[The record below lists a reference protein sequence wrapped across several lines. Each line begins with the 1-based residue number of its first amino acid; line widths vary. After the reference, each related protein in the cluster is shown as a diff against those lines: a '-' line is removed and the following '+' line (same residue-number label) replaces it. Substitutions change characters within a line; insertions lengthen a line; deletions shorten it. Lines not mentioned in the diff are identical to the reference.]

1 MFHPIENCCKAI
13 APLLCTG
20 VTTYSPLRHWQVKA
34 GQRVGVVGLGGLG
47 DMAVKLATAMG
58 VHVVVFTRSLEKE
71 ADIRRLGA
79 EDVVRKG

>member
-1 MFHPIENCCKAI
+1 MHGCYNLLSTT
-13 APLLCTG
+13 PL
-20 VTTYSPLRHWQVKA
+20 A
-34 GQRVGVVGLGGLG
+34 GQSRATSWCSWSGLG